1 MSTQQTL
8 KKISLTENE
17 KNALRELKERI
28 LERFP
33 NAEII
38 LYGSKARGDSNKE
51 SDIDLLI
58 LVESLVN
65 TKLEEEIF
73 HISYQIELKYEL
85 VFGEIVENKDFWN
98 TPLANAM
105 PLHWNIDREGVHI

>member
-1 MSTQQTL
+1 MSTQKTFIKTELRKNEKEAL
-8 KKISLTENE
+8 KK
-17 KNALRELKERI
+17 LKEKI

-33 NAEII
+33 DARIV
-38 LYGSKARGDSNKE
+38 LYGSKARGDSDKE

-58 LVESLVN
+58 LVESKVD

-73 HISYQIELKYEL
+73 HISYEIELKYNV
-85 VFGEIVENKDFWN
+85 VFGEIIENKDFWN

-105 PLHWNIDREGVHI
+105 PLHGNIDREGIII